1 MQNNYYSSN
10 YTKYLRANLRE
21 NSIDPK
27 ETWQLISQASKL
39 TFESLPQLRPVF
51 MSNLKE
57 CGEVAQFES
66 AWDKAT
72 PKKPQELKNF
82 EGVTFEES
90 IYDDPKMRELIDN
103 NVADVFTTDV
113 VAAAMMVMTKSNYS
127 FDLEIR
133 KGDGKIFIDRRQA
146 DDEDEGNKYSNIMNY
161 NTVCES
167 SVDFQP

>member
-1 MQNNYYSSN
+1 
-10 YTKYLRANLRE
+10 
-21 NSIDPK
+21 
-27 ETWQLISQASKL
+27 
-39 TFESLPQLRPVF
+39 
-51 MSNLKE
+51 
-57 CGEVAQFES
+57 
-66 AWDKAT
+66 
-72 PKKPQELKNF
+72 
-82 EGVTFEES
+82 
-90 IYDDPKMRELIDN
+90 MRELIDN

-167 SVDFQP
+167 SVDF